1 MITKAVEL
9 FRHLVK
15 TMQSNDEDSS
25 LADSTE
31 DFWYLDGLEAARGVE
46 RPRPAAFGKIPSI
59 EDVRDAWDSH

>member
-1 MITKAVEL
+1 MN
-9 FRHLVK
+9 FSDSSYLVK

-31 DFWYLDGLEAARGVE
+31 DFWYLDGLEAARGGAE
-46 RPRPAAFGKIPSI
+46 RPPAAFGKIPSI